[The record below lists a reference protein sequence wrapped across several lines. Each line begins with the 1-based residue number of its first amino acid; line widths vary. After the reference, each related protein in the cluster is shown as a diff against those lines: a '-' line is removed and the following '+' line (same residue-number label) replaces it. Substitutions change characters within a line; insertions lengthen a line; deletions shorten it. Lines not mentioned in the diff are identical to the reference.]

1 VVVAAAMEGAD
12 MLEVDTEAE
21 GAVTEVEEVD
31 IWVEGGG
38 LPERGY
44 IIVEAEG
51 IVVGDMGTPIGI
63 FHIGLTQ
70 CYVIRIVIVVSMQ
83 FVETDIVLDDNILSL
98 E

>member
-1 VVVAAAMEGAD
+1 MEGAD

-44 IIVEAEG
+44 IMVEAEG
-51 IVVGDMGTPIGI
+51 MVVGDMGTPIGI

>member
-1 VVVAAAMEGAD
+1 MERAD

-44 IIVEAEG
+44 IMVEAEG
-51 IVVGDMGTPIGI
+51 MVVGDMGTPIGN
-63 FHIGLTQ
+63 FHIGLMQ